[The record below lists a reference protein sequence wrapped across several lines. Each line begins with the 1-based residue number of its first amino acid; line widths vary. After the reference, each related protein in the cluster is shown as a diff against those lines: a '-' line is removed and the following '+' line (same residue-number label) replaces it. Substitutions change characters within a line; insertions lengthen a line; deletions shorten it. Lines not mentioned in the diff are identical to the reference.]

1 MFLFSNFPQA
11 KHLAAPAAAL
21 CSKMMKYRNWVFFTF
36 LSISLVAAG
45 CGSAVDSAPPE
56 TVETQQAVAEPA
68 PPAEPVTEPTP
79 EIPDLQT
86 EISDSR
92 FRETASPLGSY
103 DFLNHTYPLPRGW
116 QNPDGS
122 DIRLE
127 NGKVAAVSGT
137 VSDDMSEDEKAEARA
152 ERRIGMSH
160 VVTKY
165 FDATGDGQDE
175 AIVILKIETAGN
187 AIPQV
192 IYVYTWKDDKPELLW
207 HFRTGDR
214 TDGGLKDIRPE
225 NGQLV
230 IELYGQ
236 DRYMLGEVETG
247 KIIGDEAQLC
257 CPSHFTRSSYKW
269 NGRHFIRQGDRL
281 TFSMSDPA
289 APPLKNYGDIVN
301 NPKNQQNKGKRS

>member
-1 MFLFSNFPQA
+1 MQNLQA
-11 KHLAAPAAAL
+11 
-21 CSKMMKYRNWVFFTF
+21 
-36 LSISLVAAG
+36 
-45 CGSAVDSAPPE
+45 
-56 TVETQQAVAEPA
+56 
-68 PPAEPVTEPTP
+68 
-79 EIPDLQT
+79 

-92 FRETASPLGSY
+92 FRETASPLGAY
-103 DFLNHTYPLPRGW
+103 DFLITH
-116 QNPDGS
+116 
-122 DIRLE
+122 IRFLAAGRTLTAATFGE
-127 NGKVAAVSGT
+127 NSKVAAVSGT

-192 IYVYTWKDDKPELLW
+192 IYIYTWKDEKPELLW

-247 KIIGDEAQLC
+247 KITGDEAQLC

-281 TFSMSDPA
+281 TFSMSDPHH
-289 APPLKNYGDIVN
+289 
-301 NPKNQQNKGKRS
+301 RR

>member
-1 MFLFSNFPQA
+1 MSD
-11 KHLAAPAAAL
+11 
-21 CSKMMKYRNWVFFTF
+21 RIWVFFTIF
-36 LSISLVAAG
+36 ALAVFAAG
-45 CGSAVDSAPPE
+45 CGLTVDSAPPE
-56 TVETQQAVAEPA
+56 TAETQQVAAEPA
-68 PPAEPVTEPTP
+68 APPEPTPEPTP
-79 EIPDLQT
+79 EIPDLQS
-86 EISDSR
+86 EIADGR
-92 FRETASPLGSY
+92 FRSTSSPLGSF
-103 DFLNHTYPLPRGW
+103 DFLNYTYPLPRGW

-122 DIRLE
+122 DIVLV
-127 NGKVAAVSGT
+127 NGKVAAVAGT
-137 VSDDMSEDEKAEARA
+137 ASDDMSDDEKAEARA

-192 IYVYTWKDDKPELLW
+192 IYVFTWKDEKPELLW

-236 DRYMLGEVETG
+236 DRFMLGEVETG
-247 KIIGDEAQLC
+247 KVTGDEAQLC

-281 TFSMSDPA
+281 TFSVADPSE
-289 APPLKNYGDIVN
+289 PPLKNYGDIVN
-301 NPKNQQNKGKRS
+301 NPKNQQKKGK